1 MGYRLSKI
9 YTKTGDKGETGM
21 ADGSRVA
28 KDHIKVAAIGDVDEL
43 NSQIGL
49 LVVES
54 VSVEMKD
61 KLNRVQHILFDLG
74 AELTLPEYVAI
85 EEQHVTFL
93 ESYLDQLN
101 SQLKPLDEFILPGGS
116 RAAAQAHI
124 VRSVC
129 RRVERSLVSLNR
141 EQALNKASMAF
152 INRLSDLLFVI
163 ARQCC
168 ADDGVEEV
176 YWQKGRTQT

>member
-28 KDHIKVAAIGDVDEL
+28 KDHQQVSAIGDVDEL

-54 VSVEMKD
+54 GNAKMKD
-61 KLNRVQHILFDLG
+61 TLNRIQHILFDLG
-74 AELTLPEYVAI
+74 AELTMPEYVAI
-85 EEQHVTFL
+85 EETHVTFL
-93 ESYLDQLN
+93 ENYLDQLN
-101 SQLKPLDEFILPGGS
+101 NNLKPLDEFILPGGS
-116 RAAAQAHI
+116 RAAAQAH
-124 VRSVC
+124 VSRSVC

-141 EQALNKASMAF
+141 EQPLNQAAMAF

-176 YWQKGRTQT
+176 YWQKGRTQA

>member
-54 VSVEMKD
+54 ASDEMKD

-74 AELTLPEYVAI
+74 AELTMPEYVAI
-85 EEQHVTFL
+85 EESHVTFL
-93 ESYLDQLN
+93 ENYLDQLN
-101 SQLKPLDEFILPGGS
+101 NKLKPLDEFILPGGS
-116 RAAAQAHI
+116 RAAAQAH
-124 VRSVC
+124 VARSVC

-141 EQALNKASMAF
+141 EQLLNKAALAF
-152 INRLSDLLFVI
+152 INRLSDLLFVT

-168 ADDGVEEV
+168 ADDGIEEV
-176 YWQKGRTQT
+176 YWQKGRAQT